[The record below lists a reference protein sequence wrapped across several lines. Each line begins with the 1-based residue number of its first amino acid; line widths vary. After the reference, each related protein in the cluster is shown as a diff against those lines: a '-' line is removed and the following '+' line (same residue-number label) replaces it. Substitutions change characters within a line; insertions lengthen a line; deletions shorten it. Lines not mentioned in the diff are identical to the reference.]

1 MTALAEDL
9 AVAQYAGRLDLIANR
24 TEKLEAQISSAA
36 NLRSMLLNLSTSLG
50 TRIREGDLSAQPSV
64 GNVSVAAAALSGSQ
78 QPKGSYSLEVEQLAQ
93 QQVLSSAAYAAGS
106 DTVGAGTITLK
117 FGTVSG
123 GAFTENAAKPAVD
136 IVIQPGA
143 TLAET
148 AKAINGA
155 NAGVQAYVAN
165 TVDGAQLVLKGADGA
180 ANGFILEVAE
190 DGANPGL
197 SKLAWQPGS
206 ASGTLMQEAT
216 DARFKIDGLTK
227 TASSNVVKEALPGV
241 NLTLSGTNIG
251 APTSVR
257 FSDPSAGIKGAM
269 QDLVSALN
277 EIAAELNA
285 ATDPLSGDL
294 GRDYSARSFR
304 QDFTRLASEIIM
316 PSVAA
321 GGIRSLGD
329 LGVNITRD
337 GTFDLDSQRLDAAI
351 ERDPEG
357 VAAMF
362 TTGVNGIYGTI
373 DKISREEGVASD
385 PGSLA
390 GAVSR
395 FNKQLANLADD
406 KLDLEEDQETTR
418 QRLVAQFAVSDARVS
433 QFNSTLSF
441 LKSQIDAWNAS
452 SD

>member
-1 MTALAEDL
+1 MTALAENL
-9 AVAQYAGRLDLIANR
+9 AEAQYAGRLDLIASR

-50 TRIREGDLSAQPSV
+50 ARLREGDLSAQPSIA
-64 GNVSVAAAALSGSQ
+64 NTSVATASLSGSQ
-78 QPKGSYSLEVEQLAQ
+78 QPKGSYSLEVEQLAK
-93 QQVLSSAAYAAGS
+93 QQVLSSAAYGAGT
-106 DTVGAGTITLK
+106 DVVGAGTLTLK
-117 FGTVSG
+117 FGEVAGGSFTQNVS
-123 GAFTENAAKPAVD
+123 KPAVD
-136 IVIQPGA
+136 IAIQPGA
-143 TLAET
+143 TLADV
-148 AKAINGA
+148 AKAINGS

-165 TVDGAQLVLKGADGA
+165 TVDGAQLVLKGAEGA
-180 ANGFILEVAE
+180 SNGFVLEVAE
-190 DGANPGL
+190 DVGNPGL
-197 SKLAWQPGS
+197 SKLAWQPGAADGS
-206 ASGTLMQEAT
+206 LMQSAT
-216 DARFKIDGLTK
+216 DAIFKIDGLQR
-227 TASSNVVKEALPGV
+227 TAGSNVIKEALPGV
-241 NLTLSGTNIG
+241 NLTLTGSNLGS
-251 APTSVR
+251 PTTVK
-257 FSDPSAGIKGAM
+257 FSDPSAGITGAM

-277 EIAAELNA
+277 EIAGELNA
-285 ATDPLSGDL
+285 ATDPLSGEL

-304 QDFTRLASEIIM
+304 QDFFRLAGEIIM

-337 GTFDLDSQRLDAAI
+337 GTFDLDTKRLSAAI

-362 TTGVNGIYGTI
+362 TTGVNGVYGTI
-373 DKISREEGVASD
+373 DKISRAESIAGD

-395 FNKQLANLADD
+395 FSKQMAELADD
-406 KLDLEEDQETTR
+406 KLDLEEDQEKMR

-452 SD
+452 GD